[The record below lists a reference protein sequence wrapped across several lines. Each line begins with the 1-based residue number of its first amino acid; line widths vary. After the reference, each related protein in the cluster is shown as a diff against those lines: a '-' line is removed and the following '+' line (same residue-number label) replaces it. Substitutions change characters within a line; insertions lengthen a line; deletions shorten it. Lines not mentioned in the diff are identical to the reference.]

1 MPRAFGSNRALR
13 ITSSRAASKG
23 FLGARVKQ
31 GGCPTVNS
39 IRLARNR
46 ESGDAC
52 SHGRNA
58 QTDLVGSH
66 RAVPIK
72 SFARSGDPITPTSP
86 RASITLRRCIALRA
100 AIPTPSRSKNARWR
114 SLRRRSGGLLVALSL
129 ANLARNYQARGLLED
144 ALEASRRA
152 VTIRVARIELGGC
165 PLSLLAAIATPA
177 ALTDRARPHASTR
190 RFVCPCKAKLD
201 VRSLMARHGDD
212 CVDF

>member
-13 ITSSRAASKG
+13 MTSARAASKG
-23 FLGARVKQ
+23 FLGTRVKQ

-72 SFARSGDPITPTSP
+72 SFARGGDPD
-86 RASITLRRCIALRA
+86 A
-100 AIPTPSRSKNARWR
+100 APSAQCAAKKIVEAARF
-114 SLRRRSGGLLVALSL
+114 
-129 ANLARNYQARGLLED
+129 Q
-144 ALEASRRA
+144 
-152 VTIRVARIELGGC
+152 
-165 PLSLLAAIATPA
+165 
-177 ALTDRARPHASTR
+177 
-190 RFVCPCKAKLD
+190 
-201 VRSLMARHGDD
+201 
-212 CVDF
+212 